1 MGIETVLVA
10 GAGALGSLYGHK
22 FIQNKNTWFLADGKR
37 KLRLEKEG
45 IIVNGAH
52 YNIKCADSSVAN
64 TIKPDFI
71 LIAIKYN
78 NLPEVIKQILPFI
91 TKNTII
97 ASVMNGID
105 SEEIIRKNSNNAK
118 IILSIPIGMDAVRN
132 NNSTTYTKEGK
143 IVFNKFDS
151 VITDKD
157 IEKVKTLFD
166 QCNISSEIAED
177 IKYEMWF
184 KFMINIGI
192 NQVSAL
198 LNANYGFMQKNIY
211 AKELMDN
218 AMIEVINIAN
228 AEGVNLTNS
237 DIKKWYA
244 ILDSLGA
251 EGKTSMC
258 QDMEACRKTEA
269 DMFSGKI
276 IELGTKYN
284 IDVTVNKVL
293 YNLIKAKEDLFP
305 AN

>member
-22 FIQNKNTWFLADGKR
+22 FIQNKNTWFLAEGKR
-37 KLRLEKEG
+37 KLKLEKEG
-45 IIVNGAH
+45 IFVNGAH
-52 YNIKCADSSVAN
+52 YNIKCIDSSAVN

-71 LIAIKYN
+71 LIAVKYN
-78 NLPEVIKQILPFI
+78 DLTKVIKQILPFI

-105 SEEIIRKNSNNAK
+105 SEEIIRKNIDIAK

-151 VITDKD
+151 VISDKD
-157 IEKVKTLFD
+157 IEEVKTLFD
-166 QCNISSEIAED
+166 QCNISSEIAKD

-184 KFMINIGI
+184 KFMINTGV

-198 LNANYGFMQKNIY
+198 LNANYGFMQKDSY

-218 AMIEVINIAN
+218 VMVEVVNIAN

-237 DIKKWYA
+237 DIKRWYS
-244 ILDSLGA
+244 ILDSLGP

-258 QDMEACRKTEA
+258 QDMEAGRKTEVE
-269 DMFSGKI
+269 MFSGKM

-284 IDVTVNKVL
+284 IDVTINKVL
-293 YNLIKAKEDLFP
+293 YNLIKAKEESSC
-305 AN
+305 